1 MKTKLLLVALLFTI
15 QLSAQ
20 KSSNVV
26 VKWAP
31 GALAFGK
38 ISVAGEYNFKPRK
51 SITLQ
56 VGIPSARTYAVE
68 YDGKDSDIKLEGTSV
83 LAGFRYYLSK
93 RQVSGFYI
101 EPYGKYVSQEG
112 SGILNGDLTNEPADF
127 DTKFSYKA
135 FGVGAQLGVQFLIAK
150 RVALDFYMLGP
161 EANMAEVG
169 FNARDI
175 SSNQQWT
182 QEAADEA
189 RADIEEA
196 IRDIPIIGKKTE
208 ITVDRNTNSVSVDYD
223 GFLPSLRFGVSIGIR
238 F

>member
-20 KSSNVV
+20 KTSNVV

-38 ISVAGEYNFKPRK
+38 ISVGGEYNFKPRK

-56 VGIPSARTYAVE
+56 VGIPNARTYTVD

-101 EPYGKYVSQEG
+101 EPYGKYLSQEG
-112 SGILNGDLTNEPADF
+112 SGILKGELVNEPSDF
-127 DTKFSYKA
+127 DTKFTYKA
-135 FGVGAQLGVQFLIAK
+135 FGVGAQLGLQFLIAN
-150 RVALDFYMLGP
+150 RVALDFFVIGP

-175 SSNQQWT
+175 SSNLPWT

-196 IRDIPIIGKKTE
+196 IRDIPIIGDKTT
-208 ITVDRNTNSVSVDYD
+208 IKVDRATKSVAVDYD
-223 GFLPSLRFGVSIGIR
+223 GFLPSLRFGASIGIR

>member
-1 MKTKLLLVALLFTI
+1 MKFKFLLVAFLFTL

-20 KSSNVV
+20 KTSNVL

-56 VGIPSARTYAVE
+56 VGIPSARTYAVD
-68 YDGKDSDIKLEGTSV
+68 YDGKESDIKLEGTSV

-112 SGILNGDLTNEPADF
+112 SGILNGELVNEPADF
-127 DTKFSYKA
+127 DTRFTYKG

-150 RVALDFYMLGP
+150 RVALDLYILGP
-161 EANMAEVG
+161 EANLSEVG
-169 FNARDI
+169 FKARDI
-175 SSNQQWT
+175 SSTMPWT

-189 RADIEEA
+189 RADIEET
-196 IRDIPIIGKKTE
+196 IRDIPIIGDKTE
-208 ITVDRNTNSVSVDYD
+208 IKVDRATKTVSVDYD
-223 GFLPSLRFGVSIGIR
+223 GFLPSLRAGISIGIR

>member
-1 MKTKLLLVALLFTI
+1 MKFKFLLVALLFTL

-20 KSSNVV
+20 KTSNVV

-56 VGIPSARTYAVE
+56 VGIPAARTYAVD
-68 YDGKDSDIKLEGTSV
+68 YDGKQSDINLEGTSV

-112 SGILNGDLTNEPADF
+112 SGILNGELVNEPADF
-127 DTKFSYKA
+127 DSKFTYKA

-150 RVALDFYMLGP
+150 RVALDLYILGP
-161 EANMAEVG
+161 EANISEVG
-169 FNARDI
+169 FKARDI
-175 SSNQQWT
+175 SSNLPWT

-189 RADIEEA
+189 RADIEET
-196 IRDIPIIGKKTE
+196 IRDIPIIGDKTE
-208 ITVDRNTNSVSVDYD
+208 ITVDRATKTVSVDYD
-223 GFLPSLRFGVSIGIR
+223 GFLPSLRAGISIGIR